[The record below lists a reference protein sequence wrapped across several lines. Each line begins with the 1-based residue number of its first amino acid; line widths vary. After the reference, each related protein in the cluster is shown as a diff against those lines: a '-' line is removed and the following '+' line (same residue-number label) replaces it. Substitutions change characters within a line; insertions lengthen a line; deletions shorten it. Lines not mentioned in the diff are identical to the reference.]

1 MAQQAAAAAAAVART
16 GLLQEVIYSNDKL
29 LVDLLFMPTL
39 ATPTGRVCE
48 LEIRQSRAFNICHLW
63 CHYVGGGLAN

>member
-1 MAQQAAAAAAAVART
+1 MAQQAVTRT
-16 GLLQEVIYSNDKL
+16 PLQEEVIYSNDKP

-39 ATPTGRVCE
+39 ATPTGGVCK
-48 LEIRQSRAFNICHLW
+48 LEIRQFRAFNICHLW